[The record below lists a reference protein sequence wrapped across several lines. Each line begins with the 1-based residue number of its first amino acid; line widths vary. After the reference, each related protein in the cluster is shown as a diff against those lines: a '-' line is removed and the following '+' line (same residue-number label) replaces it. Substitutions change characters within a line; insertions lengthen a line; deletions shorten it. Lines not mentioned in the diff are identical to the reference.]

1 MEENQLCLKC
11 NIIKPFSEFS
21 NNCNNKNSKMTQC
34 KQCISLLNKAKNNS
48 RIVEGTKICSMC
60 KVEQDVINFNSCK
73 TATDGL
79 ASTCKKCSKN
89 SVKKWLESD
98 IKNFIKKVYLSC
110 KHNCLGRSKDLVFAI
125 TEEDIL
131 GLYYKQEGKCALSGE
146 ILTKI
151 AFEDK
156 GINKYNISI
165 DRINSS
171 KGYTKDNIQ
180 LVGAIINIIK
190 NDMEEND
197 FMLFVSSI
205 VCVDLYNKKL
215 KCQKK

>member
-1 MEENQLCLKC
+1 MEKAQLC
-11 NIIKPFSEFS
+11 IKIRDTK
-21 NNCNNKNSKMTQC
+21 KNHP
-34 KQCISLLNKAKNNS
+34 

-79 ASTCKKCSKN
+79 YPSCKKCAKN
-89 SVKKWLESD
+89 SQKKWLESD
-98 IKNFIKKVYLSC
+98 IKNFIKKVYISC
-110 KHNCLGRSKDLVFAI
+110 KSNCVRRSKDLVFAI

-131 GLYYKQEGKCALSGE
+131 ELYYKQNGKCALSGQ

-151 AFEDK
+151 ALEDK
-156 GINKYNISI
+156 GINKYNVSI

-180 LVGAIINIIK
+180 LVGAIVNIIK
-190 NDMEEND
+190 NDMEEKD
-197 FMLFVSSI
+197 FILFVSSI
-205 VCVDLYNKKL
+205 VCVDLYNKKN
-215 KCQKK
+215 